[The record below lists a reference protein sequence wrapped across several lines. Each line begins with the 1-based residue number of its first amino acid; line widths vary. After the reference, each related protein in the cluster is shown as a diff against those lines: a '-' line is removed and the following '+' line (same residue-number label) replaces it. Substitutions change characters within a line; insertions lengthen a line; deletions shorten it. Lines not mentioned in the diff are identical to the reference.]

1 MLKRIRITLS
11 VILFS
16 LITFYFLDFREF
28 LPDRISFLAEI
39 QLIPA
44 LLAVNIVI
52 LISLAVLTFLFGRV
66 YCSSIC
72 PMGVYQDIV
81 AWFSKKLN
89 RKKKYRYSKAKTLLR
104 WSVLAGTTAAFIFGF
119 TFLLGLLD
127 PYGAYGRIVTH
138 LLRPAYLAGNNLL
151 EIIFT
156 SFNNYTF
163 YKVSIYILSI
173 FSLVTAL
180 ITLLIIGYMAWRN
193 GRTWCNTICPVGTT
207 LGFLSKFSLFR
218 IQFVDEKCN
227 MCGLCAM
234 KCKASC
240 IDSKNKQID
249 YSRCVTCF
257 NCIESCNRDAMKYTF
272 ARAGKKKEVDAMPVY
287 TYLKEEKRSSVNSV
301 SHVTSPAYGYVKEE
315 RPLDESKRRFLSAS
329 LVTGLAAGN
338 LVAQM
343 IPDSLFPG
351 ETGGVLL
358 PAGTTDDLLPKRE
371 FKRHIPIAPPGTPTF
386 DHLREKCISCHLCVS
401 KCPSHVIKP
410 AFLEYGLGGIMQPK
424 LYFDH
429 GFCNYDCTI
438 CGEVCPTGAILP
450 LTKEEKNHTQMGQV
464 QLIIENCI
472 VYYDETSCG
481 ACSEHCPTQAVRMVP
496 YKGHLTIP
504 EIEPKIC
511 VGCGGCEYVCPAIPY
526 KAIYVEG
533 LESQNIIEIEHD
545 EVEEIMIDDFGF

>member
-1 MLKRIRITLS
+1 MLKKIRILLSLTL
-11 VILFS
+11 FT

-28 LPDRISFLAEI
+28 LPDSFGFLAKI

-44 LLAVNIVI
+44 LLALNVVI
-52 LISLAVLTFLFGRV
+52 LASLVVLTLLFGRV

-81 AWFSKKLN
+81 AWLSRKLN
-89 RKKKYRYSKAKTLLR
+89 RKKKYRYGKAKTLLR
-104 WSVLAGTTAAFIFGF
+104 WSVLALTAVTFIFGF

-138 LLRPAYLAGNNLL
+138 LFRPAYLAGNNLL
-151 EIIFT
+151 EVIFT
-156 SFNNYTF
+156 SFNNFTF
-163 YKVSIYILSI
+163 YKVSIYTLSL
-173 FSLVTAL
+173 FSVIAAL
-180 ITLLIIGYMAWRN
+180 ITLSAIGYLAWRN
-193 GRTWCNTICPVGTT
+193 GRTWCNTFCPVGTA
-207 LGFLSKFSLFR
+207 LGFLSQFSLFR
-218 IQFVDEKCN
+218 IHFVDEKCN

-249 YSRCVTCF
+249 HSRCVTCF
-257 NCIESCNRDAMKYTF
+257 NCVESCNRNAMKYAF
-272 ARAGKKKEVDAMPVY
+272 VRPGQQKEKKQSINGNVSQAVNPVC
-287 TYLKEEKRSSVNSV
+287 
-301 SHVTSPAYGYVKEE
+301 GYVKTDEK
-315 RPLDESKRRFLSAS
+315 PLDESKRRFLSAS
-329 LVTGLAAGN
+329 LITGLAAGK
-338 LVAQM
+338 LLAQEM
-343 IPDSLFPG
+343 IPAEL
-351 ETGGVLL
+351 T
-358 PAGTTDDLLPKRE
+358 PKKE
-371 FKRHIPIAPPGTPTF
+371 LKRHIPIAPPGALTF

-401 KCPSHVIKP
+401 KCPSRVIKP

-424 LYFDH
+424 LYFDR
-429 GFCNYDCTI
+429 GFCNYDCTV

-481 ACSEHCPTQAVRMVP
+481 ACSEHCPTQAVHMVP
-496 YKGHLTIP
+496 YKGMLTIP
-504 EIEPKIC
+504 EIRQEIC

-533 LESQNIIEIEHD
+533 LRSQNTIEIKHE
-545 EVEEIMIDDFGF
+545 EVEDIVIDDFGF

>member
-1 MLKRIRITLS
+1 MLKRIRIISSLA
-11 VILFS
+11 LFT
-16 LITFYFLDFREF
+16 LITLYFLDFREF
-28 LPDRISFLAEI
+28 LPDQLSFLAEI

-44 LLAVNIVI
+44 LLALNIVI
-52 LISLAVLTFLFGRV
+52 LASLVVLTILFGRF

-72 PMGVYQDIV
+72 PMGIYQDIV
-81 AWFSKKLN
+81 AWLSKKFH
-89 RKKKYRYSKAKTLLR
+89 RKKRYRYSKAKTLLR
-104 WSVLAGTTAAFIFGF
+104 WSVLGSTTVAFIFGF

-127 PYGAYGRIVTH
+127 PYGAYGRIATH

-151 EIIFT
+151 EVIFT
-156 SFNNYTF
+156 SFGNFTF
-163 YKVSIYILSI
+163 YKVSIYTLSL

-180 ITLLIIGYMAWRN
+180 ITLLVIGYLAWRN

-207 LGFLSKFSLFR
+207 LGFLSKYAVFKIR
-218 IQFVDEKCN
+218 FVDEKCN

-240 IDSKNKQID
+240 IDSKNKRVD

-272 ARAGKKKEVDAMPVY
+272 ARPNKKRGEGTMPAF
-287 TYLKEEKRSSVNSV
+287 TYLKEQKQVN
-301 SHVTSPAYGYVKEE
+301 
-315 RPLDESKRRFLSAS
+315 ESKRRFLSAS
-329 LVTGLAAGN
+329 LLTSLAAGK
-338 LVAQM
+338 LIAQEV
-343 IPDSLFPG
+343 FP
-351 ETGGVLL
+351 EALL
-358 PAGTTDDLLPKRE
+358 PRRE
-371 FKRHIPIAPPGTPTF
+371 FKRQTPIAPPGTPTF

-410 AFLEYGLGGIMQPK
+410 AFLEYGLGGMMQPK

-429 GFCNYDCTI
+429 GFCNYDCVI

-496 YKGHLTIP
+496 YKDHLTIP
-504 EIEPKIC
+504 EIRPEIC

-533 LESQNIIEIEHD
+533 LSAQNIIEIEHD
-545 EVEEIMIDDFGF
+545 EVEEVIIDDFGF